1 MVGILLVSHYTLAQ
15 SLKETV
21 ELIIGERKNL
31 KAVSISKD
39 DKIDFFSSKLQDA
52 VNSLNESGDGVLIL
66 ADMFG
71 GSPSNVAL
79 SLYAKNDKV
88 KIISGVNLPLI
99 IEALMYSHKNLE
111 ELVKIIMEKKEKTI
125 IDVKELFN
133 KGKK

>member
-1 MVGILLVSHYTLAQ
+1 MVGILLVSHYTFAQ

-31 KAVSISKD
+31 GAVSISKD
-39 DKIDFFSSKLQDA
+39 DKIDFFSAKLKDA
-52 VNSLNESGDGVLIL
+52 VNSLDKGDGVLIL

-79 SLYAKNDKV
+79 SLYSQNEKV
-88 KIISGVNLPLI
+88 KIITGVNLPI
-99 IEALMYSHKNLE
+99 VIEALMHSNKNLD

-125 IDVKELFN
+125 VDVKEIFN

>member
-52 VNSLNESGDGVLIL
+52 VNSLDEGDGVLIL

-88 KIISGVNLPLI
+88 KIITGVNLPLV

-125 IDVKELFN
+125 IDVKEIFN

>member
-1 MVGILLVSHYTLAQ
+1 MVGILLVSHYTFAQ

-31 KAVSISKD
+31 GAVSISKD
-39 DKIDFFSSKLQDA
+39 DKIDFFSAKLKDA
-52 VNSLNESGDGVLIL
+52 VNSLDKGDGVLIL

-79 SLYAKNDKV
+79 SLYVKNDRV
-88 KIISGVNLPLI
+88 KIITGVNLPI
-99 IEALMYSHKNLE
+99 VIEALMHSNKNLD

-125 IDVKELFN
+125 VDVKEIFN

>member
-1 MVGILLVSHYTLAQ
+1 MVGILLVSHYTFAE

-31 KAVSISKD
+31 AAVSISKD
-39 DKIDFFSSKLQDA
+39 DKIDFFSSKLKQA
-52 VNSLNESGDGVLIL
+52 VDSLDEGDGVLIL

-79 SLYAKNDKV
+79 SLYAKNDRV
-88 KIISGVNLPLI
+88 KIITGVNLPLV
-99 IEALMYSHKNLE
+99 IEALMYSHKSLT

-125 IDVKELFN
+125 IDVKEIFN
-133 KGKK
+133 KGNK

>member
-21 ELIIGERKNL
+21 ELIIGHRKNL
-31 KAVSISKD
+31 QAVSISKD
-39 DKIDFFSSKLQDA
+39 DKIDNFSLRLDNA
-52 VNSLNESGDGVLIL
+52 VKSLDTGDGVLIL

-79 SLYAKNDKV
+79 SLYAKKEKV
-88 KIISGVNLPLI
+88 GIITGVNLPLV
-99 IEALMYSHKNLE
+99 IEALMYSHKGLD
-111 ELVKIIMEKKEKTI
+111 ELMKIIIEKKEKTI
-125 IDVKELFN
+125 VDVKELFN